1 MNPTATIART
11 PSVDG
16 SHWYTAEGEAMYTV
30 IAKGSG
36 QPRPTTLAD
45 ARKLGLLPS
54 VTTILKALN
63 KPALNDWL
71 CEQTALAVLTTP
83 RKDNEP
89 LDAFVQRVL
98 HDERIQDQEADA
110 AKQLGTDMHE
120 GLEALFRGERITDEL
135 RPWIEP
141 AYLYLKQLQPWSKV
155 LVEQIVVGPGF
166 AGKVDWQGQDNDL
179 LVVDFKT
186 SKKLPEKG
194 SWNEHR
200 LQLAAYARAIGD
212 REETLIRTANLYI
225 STADAGKF
233 VFHENPD
240 WRDDYAN
247 GFKPLLA
254 VWQWMNNYKP

>member
-1 MNPTATIART
+1 MNPTNTAARVQS
-11 PSVDG
+11 PEG
-16 SHWYTAEGEAMYTV
+16 AHWYYADGRTAYTV
-30 IAKGSG
+30 IAKSTG

-54 VTTILKALN
+54 VTTILKVLN

-83 RKDNEP
+83 RQEGEP
-89 LDAFVQRVL
+89 IDAFVQRVL
-98 HDERIQDQEADA
+98 HDERVQDQEADA

-141 AYLYLKQLQPWSKV
+141 AYLFLKGLKPWTRIE
-155 LVEQIVVGPGF
+155 VEQIVVGPGF
-166 AGKVDWQGQDNDL
+166 AGKVDWQGHDDGL

-186 SKKLPEKG
+186 TKRLPDKG

-200 LQLAAYARAIGD
+200 LQLAAYARAVG
-212 REETLIRTANLYI
+212 EKEPNLARTANLYI
-225 STADAGKF
+225 STVDMGKF
-233 VFHENPD
+233 VLHENPD
-240 WRDDYAN
+240 WRSDYAE
-247 GFKPLLA
+247 GFKPLMQ
-254 VWQWMNNYKP
+254 VWQWMNNYRP